1 MTLSNSPEI
10 TLDMKA
16 RKYAEWL
23 KKPSTQSPTWR
34 ACVDY
39 LKSHAIDP
47 EIAGKYS
54 LGYVS
59 RAPRGEERFQGTL
72 AIPYITRNGI
82 VGIKYRCVIKDCNHR
97 QHGGKYMQPHGQASR
112 LYNSRAFFDASD
124 DIGMAEGEIDAIAA
138 TEHVGLP
145 TLGMPG
151 AEQWQ
156 GHRTI
161 WKIALKDYDMVV
173 FFADGDEAGTKC
185 GRTVTEDL
193 GPKHG
198 RLVRCDDGEDVASS
212 VVKGRVDDLRER
224 AGL

>member
-1 MTLSNSPEI
+1 MPSSSPEI

-23 KKPSTQSPTWR
+23 TKKPSTSAPTWTH
-34 ACVDY
+34 CIDY
-39 LKSHAIDP
+39 LKSHGIDS
-47 EIAGKYS
+47 EIARKYS

-72 AIPYITRNGI
+72 AIPYITRAG
-82 VGIKYRCVIKDCNHR
+82 VVAIKYRCVQEGCSHKV
-97 QHGGKYMQPHGQASR
+97 HGGKYMQHAGQPSR
-112 LYNSRAFFDASD
+112 LYNARAFFDASD
-124 DIGMAEGEIDAIAA
+124 TIGMAEGEIDAIAA

-151 AEQWQ
+151 AEQWIR
-156 GHRTI
+156 HSTI
-161 WKIALKDYDMVV
+161 WQIALKDYDMVV
-173 FFADGDEAGTKC
+173 FFADGDEAGVKS

-198 RLVRCDDGEDVASS
+198 RLVRCDEGEDVASS
-212 VVKGRVDDLRER
+212 VMKGRVDDLRER